1 MKTKSKPL
9 TPFETKLISRMR
21 GFVSAL
27 KEGTEISERFTCRTV
42 KLDLTPSRYTARRV
56 AATREILGASQPVFA
71 QFLGVSVKT
80 VRAWEQGINA
90 PSDMACRFMDE
101 IRRDPAYWQ
110 KRLATAALPV
120 RA

>member
-9 TPFETKLISRMR
+9 TAFETKLISRMQ
-21 GFVSAL
+21 GFVSSL
-27 KEGTEISERFTCRTV
+27 KAGEEIGERFTCRTV
-42 KLDLTPSRYTARRV
+42 RLNLNPTRYSARQV
-56 AATREILGASQPVFA
+56 IATREILGASQPVFA

-80 VRAWEQGINA
+80 VRAWEQSINS

-101 IRRDPAYWQ
+101 IRLDPAYWQ
-110 KRLATAALPV
+110 KRLAMAAVPV

>member
-9 TPFETKLISRMR
+9 SSLETKLISRMQ
-21 GFVSAL
+21 GFVSSLQAG
-27 KEGTEISERFTCRTV
+27 EEIGEKFTCRTV
-42 KLDLTPSRYTARRV
+42 KLDLKPSRYSARQV
-56 AATREILGASQPVFA
+56 ATTRGLLGASQPVFA

-80 VRAWEQGINA
+80 VRAWEQGINT

-110 KRLATAALPV
+110 KRLATTALPV
-120 RA
+120 